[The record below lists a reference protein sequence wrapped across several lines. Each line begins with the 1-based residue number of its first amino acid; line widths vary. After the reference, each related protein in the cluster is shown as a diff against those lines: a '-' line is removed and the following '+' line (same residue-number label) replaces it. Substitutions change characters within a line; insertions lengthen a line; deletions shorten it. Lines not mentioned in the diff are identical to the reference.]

1 VTKKGIVY
9 AIVAQSKRKS
19 ELFKKETVHQRDNK
33 VDRENLAITVD
44 FFSNDTTTEAGDTG

>member
-33 VDRENLAITVD
+33 VDRENLAITVV